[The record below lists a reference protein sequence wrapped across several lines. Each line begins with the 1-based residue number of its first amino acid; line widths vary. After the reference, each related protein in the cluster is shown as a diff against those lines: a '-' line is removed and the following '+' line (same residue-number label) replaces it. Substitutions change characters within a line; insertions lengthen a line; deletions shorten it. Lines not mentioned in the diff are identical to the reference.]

1 MQPLEWE
8 KILKIFANHISD
20 ERLVSRLY
28 EELLQ
33 LNNRKTSN
41 MIFKW
46 AEDLN
51 RYFARED
58 IQMTNNHMKRCSISL
73 IIREMPIKTTMR
85 YHLTPVRI
93 AIKKSR
99 NNKCW
104 RECGENGTLLH
115 CWWEIGRASCRERV

>member
-73 IIREMPIKTTMR
+73 IIREMQTKAQGDTTSHQLGWLLSHKTKQT
-85 YHLTPVRI
+85 H
-93 AIKKSR
+93 KKNR
-99 NNKCW
+99 K
-104 RECGENGTLLH
+104 
-115 CWWEIGRASCRERV
+115 